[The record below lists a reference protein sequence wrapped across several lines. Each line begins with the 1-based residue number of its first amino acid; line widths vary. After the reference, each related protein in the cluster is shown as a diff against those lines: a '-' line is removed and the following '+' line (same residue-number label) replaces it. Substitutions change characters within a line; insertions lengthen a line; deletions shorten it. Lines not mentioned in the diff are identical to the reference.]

1 MFILLLTVGVLVALI
16 IYRLVTSAGDMG
28 EHAVARRLRWL
39 DRGQYFIINDLMLAK
54 NNGNT
59 TQIDH
64 VVVSPYGIFV
74 IETKNISGY
83 IYGSEY
89 SKQWERHWRGYMRG
103 GYYGHDDRTFDNPIM
118 QNDAHIKALAET
130 INMADYKFISII
142 AFSDKADLR
151 TSVDSAYVVYWSQI
165 RNFIRQFKEPLMT
178 VEEAE
183 KVYRRLLALNI
194 KDKDTRKQHPARA
207 RLNKN
212 NYETSLRES
221 IEMGRCPR
229 CGERLV
235 RRSSKHGPFYGCT
248 NYPACT
254 YTHPIN

>member
-28 EHAVARRLRWL
+28 EHVVARRLRWL
-39 DRGQYFIINDLMLAK
+39 PRGQYFIINDLMLAK

-74 IETKNISGY
+74 IETKNIYGY
-83 IYGSEY
+83 IHGVDR
-89 SKQWERHWRGYMRG
+89 SKTWCSLWRNR
-103 GYYGHDDRTFDNPIM
+103 DLEFDNPVL
-118 QNDAHIKALAET
+118 QNNAHINALAEK
-130 INMADYKFISII
+130 IGKYDFISII
-142 AFSDKADLR
+142 AFSNNATLQTTVYD
-151 TSVDSAYVVYWSQI
+151 AYVMYWSQI
-165 RNFIRQFKEPLMT
+165 RRFIRQFKEPLMT

-235 RRSSKHGPFYGCT
+235 RRNSKHGPFYGCT